1 MCQRKC
7 TFGTHWEWEVDKA
20 DCQRA
25 SANSIL
31 YDCFHFP
38 GRSAA
43 FVEHDW
49 AELIVC
55 VDLLQWE
62 NSKTEEVKS
71 VSEIH
76 FCNLHMSKKKKKCLL
91 LLFLFSDR
99 LWIDSVTLALIA
111 WIFYAVARSY
121 WICSD
126 SCYSNIGYVGYDAPM
141 LIWGIALW
149 SLFIHLGQF
158 LHKSRQTEQLHHSD
172 FNSELLLIHLVKLR
186 QKVFTISLGIPLPVS
201 YHLAAIIPGSNCC
214 WLDLKVPGENK
225 EETQR
230 ATASIE
236 APEGL
241 AQHSIA

>member
-1 MCQRKC
+1 MIVFIFRADPQRSWSTTEPSLLSVLTCSNGKIAKQKRWKVSRRYIFAICTWAKKKEKKRKC
-7 TFGTHWEWEVDKA
+7 
-20 DCQRA
+20 
-25 SANSIL
+25 L
-31 YDCFHFP
+31 
-38 GRSAA
+38 
-43 FVEHDW
+43 
-49 AELIVC
+49 
-55 VDLLQWE
+55 
-62 NSKTEEVKS
+62 
-71 VSEIH
+71 
-76 FCNLHMSKKKKKCLL
+76 LL

-141 LIWGIALW
+141 LIWGVALW

-230 ATASIE
+230 ATASVE